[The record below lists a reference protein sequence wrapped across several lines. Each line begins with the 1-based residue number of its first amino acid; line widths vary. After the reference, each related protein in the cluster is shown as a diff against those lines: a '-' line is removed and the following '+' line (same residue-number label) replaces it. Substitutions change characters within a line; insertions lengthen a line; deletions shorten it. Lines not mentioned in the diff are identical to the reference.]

1 MNKKLGIKEKVET
14 RPKFFD
20 FRPLKDAMRRFL
32 CNTAEE
38 RTKIRTLFLER
49 QQQVRNVFKDVN
61 GEVSFK
67 KVMDVHEFARALVE
81 NGISLEKDL

>member
-1 MNKKLGIKEKVET
+1 L
-14 RPKFFD
+14 RKF
-20 FRPLKDAMRRFL
+20 L
-32 CNTAEE
+32 NNNAEE

-49 QQQVRNVFKDVN
+49 QQQVRNVFKDSN

-81 NGISLEKDL
+81 NSISLEKEL

>member
-1 MNKKLGIKEKVET
+1 L
-14 RPKFFD
+14 RKF
-20 FRPLKDAMRRFL
+20 L
-32 CNTAEE
+32 NNNSEE

-49 QQQVRNVFKDVN
+49 QQQVRNVFKDSN

-81 NGISLEKDL
+81 NSISLEKEL